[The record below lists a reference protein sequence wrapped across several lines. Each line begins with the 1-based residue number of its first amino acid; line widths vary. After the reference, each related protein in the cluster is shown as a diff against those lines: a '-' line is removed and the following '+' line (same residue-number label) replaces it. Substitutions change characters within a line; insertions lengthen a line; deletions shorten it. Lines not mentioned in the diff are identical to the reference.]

1 MSTEAKSNVS
11 GSVFRALSLL
21 EYVLGADTPTSTREL
36 VERFSIPA
44 SSLAALL
51 SALRIE
57 GYLVSESG
65 SVKPGTRLLALGQL
79 AGRHELVA
87 NVRRAL
93 RLLADRTGETAFYS
107 IEIRDGDGGLG
118 SVLPVEQIESRD
130 ELRYVGILGRPMPL
144 QRSMAGRAILAFSD
158 REVEAREAFEV
169 TDGAVAADGLLAE
182 LREIRRVGLAISPIS
197 ASAPVSTMTVAAP
210 VIRAG
215 RVVGA
220 FSIAGPAKRIESL
233 EDDLGS
239 IFEEAQKVVSGSGS
253 GVPVEGP

>member
-51 SALRIE
+51 SALRTE

-107 IEIRDGDGGLG
+107 IEIRDGGLG
-118 SVLPVEQIESRD
+118 SVLPVEQIESPD

-158 REVEAREAFEV
+158 RDAEAWEAFAV

-182 LREIRRVGLAISPIS
+182 LHEIRRVGLAISPIS

-239 IFEEAQKVVSGSGS
+239 IFQEAQKVVSGSGS